1 MEIRRAQTTDK
12 DFVLALVA
20 AIGRDDYIPYCF
32 DDWVNDAEGGAFL
45 VAYQDE
51 RLLGV
56 ANAEFLSERVAWLQ
70 ALRVAPPARRLGVG
84 TALAQACLDYSA
96 RARRQVARLLIDI
109 DNQASL
115 SLTARAGF
123 HKIAEW
129 LRLEKRPGLTD
140 APSMS
145 NPSADL
151 LPQLVELAGLHGS
164 SLWHTDWNTYDLGLD
179 ALGVSLANDT
189 LRVLSEQPVAAML
202 DVSYDEEDH
211 EYRAHNLLGNS
222 TALVQLLQAVENEA
236 FERGAP
242 LVSVMLAADS
252 PHLPSVQQLGYR
264 FSTVKD
270 ANGQDMVDGVTIWEY
285 DLTKISDH

>member
-12 DFVLALVA
+12 DSVLALVA

-70 ALRVAPPARRLGVG
+70 ALRVAPSARRLGVS
-84 TALAQACLDYSA
+84 TALTQACLDYSA
-96 RARRQVARLLIDI
+96 RAGRQVARLLIDI

-129 LRLEKRPGLTD
+129 LRLEKRPGLTE

-145 NPSADL
+145 NPAADL
-151 LPQLVELAGLHGS
+151 LPQLVELAELHGS

-189 LRVLSEQPVAAML
+189 LRVLSERPVAAML

-222 TALVQLLQAVENEA
+222 TALVQLLQAMENEA
-236 FERGAP
+236 CERGVP
-242 LVSVMLAADS
+242 LVTVMLAADS

-264 FSTVKD
+264 FSIVKD

-285 DLTKISDH
+285 DLTEIGDH